1 MLSGEGL
8 FSFSI
13 NNRANFI
20 GGNKKI
26 KNKKKNKKERER
38 ERERKRE
45 KGSFPRFLFFKY
57 MRNLFSFSSS
67 NLKVSN

>member
-1 MLSGEGL
+1 MLSGEDL
-8 FSFSI
+8 FSLSI

-20 GGNKKI
+20 GGNKK
-26 KNKKKNKKERER
+26 KPKQKKTKKR

-57 MRNLFSFSSS
+57 MRNLFSFKSS